1 MNAEF
6 LYSNYFNTTTLC
18 TVGSGSTTVGRLIDK
33 NEDLQY
39 QSSGFNDDTLGV
51 TITVKYA
58 SAKNID
64 HIIIQN
70 TNFKSFKVYYNS
82 NAANTF
88 TLIDGETSAS
98 DWTQN
103 STTNL
108 FLRFATISVDS
119 ISIAGTTTMIA
130 NQEKKVGEL
139 WTTARRHIMAYN
151 PAAKD
156 YRPKDDAK
164 EWIHEMSNG
173 GTVRYRISEKWQAKI
188 KYNYVSDSERTS
200 FKALYDANT
209 DMIFLPFPTGTSWN
223 NEIYAVNW
231 VGNWDFVTPAA
242 NNWNEAG
249 WKGSLDLREI
259 P

>member
-6 LYSNYFNTTTLC
+6 LYANYFNTTTLC
-18 TVGSGSTTVGRLIDK
+18 TVGSGSTSVKYMIDRD
-33 NEDLQY
+33 ETTQY
-39 QSSGFNDDTLGV
+39 QSSGFNNDALGV

-88 TLIDGETSAS
+88 TLIDGETSTS

-103 STTNL
+103 SATNL

-119 ISIAGTTTMIA
+119 VSICGTTTMIA
-130 NQEKKVGEL
+130 NQEKKVGQF
-139 WTTARRHIMAYN
+139 WTSARRHIMAYN
-151 PAAKD
+151 PASKD
-156 YRPKDDAK
+156 YKPKDDQK
-164 EWIHEMSNG
+164 SWIHEMANG
-173 GTVRYRISEKWQAKI
+173 GSVVYRLAEKWRAKI
-188 KYNYVSDSERTS
+188 KMRYVSTTERALLKT
-200 FKALYDANT
+200 LYDARV
-209 DMIFLPFPTGTSWN
+209 DMIYIPFPTGTSWE

-231 VGNWDFVTPAA
+231 VGDWTFVNPAA

-249 WKGSLDLREI
+249 WTGDIDLREI